1 MSRLHTEQLLSFRA
15 KRRICFSA
23 LSLLV
28 AAPLVAQQPKQPPK
42 SAFDRRVIPT
52 TAKDAELK
60 VPAWTKTTLAN
71 GATLIVS
78 ERHTLPLVSVRL
90 NFVGGANQYDPAS
103 KPGVAAFTANQML
116 EGTTRRTG
124 DQISSDL
131 QMIGVT
137 LPAPSIGGES
147 GVIELS
153 ATKDKLAPALDI
165 VADVIENPTFAP
177 EALERY
183 RARMLIALTQNRDRT
198 QGISA
203 TVYPKVLYG
212 MSHPYGRTMTETSAK
227 AITRDDIVA
236 FHKTYF
242 QPGHLIVT
250 VVGDVSADEAK
261 QLVDKAFAGWKAGG
275 SMPSFDYPAVPA
287 PKQTTIYL
295 VDKPGAASS
304 TFAIGQVGPPR
315 STADYYAIRVMNEL
329 LGGLFQSRL
338 NHNIREEKGY
348 SYGVSSRFA
357 FGRGPGPFRAS
368 GDIMTAKNDS
378 ALIEFMKELKDI
390 RGGRP
395 PSDDELAQAKASLV
409 QSLPAS
415 FEAVAGLNANI
426 GSIYTQG
433 LPEDYYQQFAKAVNA
448 VTREDFVRVAKQ
460 YIDPDKL
467 AIVIV
472 GDRAKIEGPL
482 AATKI
487 APIVRL
493 DINGDPIASSV
504 TP

>member
-1 MSRLHTEQLLSFRA
+1 MSRLRSILAARRA
-15 KRRICFSA
+15 LA
-23 LSLLV
+23 LSLLI
-28 AAPLVAQQPKQPPK
+28 AAPLAAQQQKQAPK
-42 SAFDRRVIPT
+42 SSLDRRAIPPT
-52 TAKDAELK
+52 GRDPELK
-60 VPAWTKTTLAN
+60 VPPWTKTTLAN

-78 ERHTLPLVSVRL
+78 ERHSLPLVSVRL
-90 NFVGGANQYDPAS
+90 NFVGGANQYDPAA

-137 LPAPSIGGES
+137 FPPPLISGES
-147 GVIELS
+147 GRIELS

-165 VADVIENPTFAP
+165 VADVVENPTFAP

-183 RARMLIALTQNRDRT
+183 RARMLIVLTQNRDRT
-198 QGISA
+198 QGVSA

-212 MSHPYGRTMTETSAK
+212 VSHPYGRTMTETSAK

-236 FHKTYF
+236 FHKAYF
-242 QPGHLIVT
+242 QPGHLIIT
-250 VVGDVSADEAK
+250 VVGDVKADEAK
-261 QLVDKAFAGWKAGG
+261 ELFDKAFAGWKAGG
-275 SMPSFDYPAVPA
+275 SMPSFDYPAAPA

-315 STADYYAIRVMNEL
+315 STPDYFAIRVMNEL
-329 LGGLFQSRL
+329 LGVLFQSRL

-348 SYGVSSRFA
+348 SYQVRSSFA
-357 FGRGPGPFRAS
+357 FGRGPGPFTAG
-368 GDIMTAKNDS
+368 GDVMTAKNDS
-378 ALIEFMKELKDI
+378 ALIEFMKELRDI

-415 FEAVAGLNANI
+415 FESVGGLNANI
-426 GSIYTQG
+426 GTIFTLG
-433 LPEDYYQQFAKAVNA
+433 LPEDYFQQFTTAINA
-448 VTREDFVRVAKQ
+448 VTREDFIRVAKQ

-493 DINGDPIASSV
+493 DINGDPVAAAV

>member
-1 MSRLHTEQLLSFRA
+1 M
-15 KRRICFSA
+15 RRGGICFSA

-28 AAPLVAQQPKQPPK
+28 AAPLAAQPKQAAK
-42 SAFDRRVIPT
+42 STFDRRVVPT
-52 TAKDAELK
+52 AAKDPELK
-60 VPAWTKTTLAN
+60 VPAWAKTTLAN

-78 ERHTLPLVSVRL
+78 ERHALPLVSVRL
-90 NFVGGANQYDPAS
+90 NFIGGANQYDPAS
-103 KPGVAAFTANQML
+103 KPGVAAFTADQML

-137 LPAPSIGGES
+137 LQPPSISGES

-153 ATKDKLAPALDI
+153 ATPDKLAPALDI

-183 RARMLIALTQNRDRT
+183 RARMLVALTQNRDRT

-203 TVYPKVLYG
+203 TVFPRVLYG
-212 MSHPYGRTMTETSAK
+212 VSHPYGRTMTETSAK
-227 AITRDDIVA
+227 AIMRDDIVA
-236 FHKTYF
+236 FHKAYF
-242 QPGHLIVT
+242 QPGHVIVT

-261 QLVDKAFAGWKAGG
+261 QLFDKAFANWKAGG
-275 SMPSFDYPAVPA
+275 SMPSFDYPDVPA

-304 TFAIGQVGPPR
+304 TFAIGLVGPPR
-315 STADYYAIRVMNEL
+315 STADYYAIRVMNNV
-329 LGGLFQSRL
+329 LGGMFQSRL
-338 NHNIREEKGY
+338 NRNIREEKGY
-348 SYGVSSRFA
+348 SYGVGSRFA
-357 FGRGPGPFRAS
+357 FGRGPGPFMAG
-368 GDIMTAKNDS
+368 GDVMTAKNDS

-395 PSDDELAQAKASLV
+395 PTDDELAQAKASLV

-415 FEAVAGLNANI
+415 FEPVAQLNANI

-448 VTREDFVRVAKQ
+448 VTREDFMRVAKQ

-487 APIVRL
+487 GPIVRL
-493 DINGDPIASSV
+493 DINGDPIAGTV